1 MSQENL
7 HFLVSEFLGMWSAA
21 SICFEEA
28 LLSLLLL
35 LAREVLLL
43 LVLSNI
49 RYVHILVLNENIYL
63 STKLVSLSKNKNFNG
78 VEIRVLVSPRF
89 FMPLHSSRC
98 VVLGWKLSRLL
109 CKQCLALFSCGAK
122 SICFSTL
129 STSGRPCWNL
139 SAEVGS
145 IGLVF
150 PHARGFCIG
159 FLFAI
164 LLDKCGWIC

>member
-43 LVLSNI
+43 LVLSN

-98 VVLGWKLSRLL
+98 VVLGWQLSRLL
-109 CKQCLALFSCGAK
+109 RKQRLALFSCGAK

-129 STSGRPCWNL
+129 ATGGRPCWNL

-150 PHARGFCIG
+150 PHACGFCTGIS
-159 FLFAI
+159 FAI